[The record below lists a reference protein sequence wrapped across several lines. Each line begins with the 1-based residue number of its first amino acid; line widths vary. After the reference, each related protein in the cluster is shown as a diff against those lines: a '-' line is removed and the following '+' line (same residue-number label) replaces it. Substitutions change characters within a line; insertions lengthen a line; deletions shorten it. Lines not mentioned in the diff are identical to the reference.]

1 MMHFMGRE
9 GLRAHI
15 AVLRAKAHRVRFD
28 LQSPCAPVLALLPI
42 NPVSCLRVPLL
53 FHLPWLLGSR
63 FSWILD

>member
-28 LQSPCAPVLALLPI
+28 LQS
-42 NPVSCLRVPLL
+42 SCLPFRDPPPASVSATVPLFL
-53 FHLPWLLGSR
+53 FHLRWLLGSR